1 MNTFSDPSKPKPP
14 RSAAGIWGVGDEL
27 AQHLRTVQFYERS
40 AGTYVEST
48 ELARVGAHLE
58 AFAAAVLPGGNVLEL
73 GSGSGR
79 DSLWLAERGFR
90 VHAID
95 ACPAMV
101 QATSARAAVRAEL
114 ARIEEIDAIERYD
127 GIWASAAL
135 LHVAAHRQAEGW
147 ARLCRA
153 LRPGGVLYASYKL
166 GSGERVADDG
176 RYFFDLDGPKLLS
189 LAEGVGFTE
198 TRAQITACATGRPTR
213 WVSVLVSK
221 ACRSGSAQWQQL
233 EETRQ

>member
-1 MNTFSDPSKPKPP
+1 M
-14 RSAAGIWGVGDEL
+14 SAAGIWGVGDEL

-48 ELARVGAHLE
+48 ELAGVRSYLE
-58 AFAAAVLPGGNVLEL
+58 AFAAAVLTGGDVLEL

-79 DSLWLAERGFR
+79 DSLWFAERGFE

-101 QATSARAAVRAEL
+101 QATSARAVVRAEL

-127 GIWASAAL
+127 GIWSSAAL
-135 LHVAAHRQAEGW
+135 LHVAAHRQAEVW
-147 ARLCRA
+147 ARLYRA
-153 LRPGGVLYASYKL
+153 LRPGGALYASYKL
-166 GSGERVADDG
+166 GSGQRVADDG
-176 RYFFDLDGPKLLS
+176 RYFFDLDMPRLLS
-189 LAEGVGFTE
+189 LAEGVGFAE
-198 TRAQITACATGRPTR
+198 PRAQITVCATGRPTR

-221 ACRSGSAQWQQL
+221 GCRSGSAQSHQL